1 MRWHLAALGAVG
13 LLTAVP
19 WPAVAG
25 EKPASLV
32 YRRMDD
38 VTGATISLFRQGA
51 DRAVVE
57 VASPRLTIR
66 KEFLPGRTR
75 TRLVTDAEDLTIT
88 LERSGVSVTD
98 ARLGLTLRGID
109 QTGLERARSRLRAS
123 AAAEAA
129 VALLGSL
136 EPRAASPISQ
146 TLLVTQAL
154 LESALGKPLPGR
166 ALTRWMQRP
175 LAPVKALPVV
185 WQDPLQLEQDGPTE
199 CWEQYVS
206 EAVAAWM
213 EYEECVDAEEWWD
226 APGLLSCLAIY
237 DMRAIG
243 AFSWWVSCVGFRG

>member
-1 MRWHLAALGAVG
+1 MKWHVAALVAVG
-13 LLTAVP
+13 ILVVVP
-19 WPAVAG
+19 RPGVAG
-25 EKPASLV
+25 EDTASLV
-32 YRRMDD
+32 YRRTD
-38 VTGATISLFRQGA
+38 VATGATISLFSYGA
-51 DRAVVE
+51 SRAVVE
-57 VASPRLTIR
+57 VAGAGLTIR
-66 KEFLPGRTR
+66 KELMPGTTR

-98 ARLGLTLRGID
+98 ARLRRTARGMDKSGLD
-109 QTGLERARSRLRAS
+109 QARSRLRAS

-136 EPRAASPISQ
+136 EPRTASPISQ

-154 LESALGKPLPGR
+154 LESALGKPRPGE
-166 ALTRWMQRP
+166 ALARWVRRP
-175 LAPVKALPVV
+175 LARVRTVPVL
-185 WQDPLQLEQDGPTE
+185 WQETVQQDGPTD
-199 CWEQYVS
+199 CWDEYVA

-213 EYEECVDAEEWWD
+213 EYEQCVDAEEWWD